1 MTNNQ
6 KTTPRSKLVVI
17 DGSGF
22 IFRAYHRLPPL
33 TRKDGT
39 PIGAVYGFT
48 TMLLKLRE
56 ELQATHCAVVFDAG
70 GKTFRHDLYAEYKA
84 HRPPLPEDL
93 IPQFPLIRDAARALN
108 LAVVEQQGYEADDIL
123 ATYAHRAQAQGM
135 ELCIVTSDK
144 DMMQIIAEGVQIYDP
159 MKQALVREEDVM
171 AKFGVPAHQVIEVQA
186 LMGDATDNIPGIKGI
201 GVKTAA
207 ELIQHYGT
215 LENLLDHA
223 HEIPQAKRR
232 ALLEEGKDMALLSK
246 KLVTLHRDCTD
257 LPPID
262 ALGLLPLDKPMFA
275 EFCAEQGFTTMLQ
288 RLGVA
293 APTEA
298 SVIASTP
305 TAYDATSVRYQCIEH
320 VSAWDDLMARI
331 RHQGYT
337 ALYLVMESESSLKQ
351 PWLGIAFALAEGE
364 AYYVPFIH
372 AHAPTT
378 RDLFADAAP
387 MPQGVRFDE
396 VRSSLTSLLADDA
409 ILKIGFD
416 LAHTVTHL
424 LAHGI
429 EGNTWQDAML
439 LSYCLRAG
447 DAIHTLEA
455 LSLEHLGCD
464 LPTEKS
470 WRGTGK
476 NIMRVQDV
484 SRETVTQIMCQRVD
498 MTLRLAQLFHA
509 GIIKEQRITV
519 YERMERPLIPIIA
532 QMQATGIKVDKH
544 KLAQL
549 SEVYAQR
556 LAEYETEIYQLAGRE
571 FNIGSPKQLGII
583 LFDELQLAKGKK
595 SSKSKEYVTDAE
607 TLEELAA
614 QGHLLPQRVLQWR
627 QCAKLKSTYTDALQK
642 QIDPITK
649 RVHTRYALA
658 TTSTGRLSSSDP
670 NLQNIPI
677 RTQEGREIRSAF
689 IAESG
694 YMLLC
699 ADYSQ
704 IELRLL
710 AHCSGSEALIEA
722 FRMGK
727 DIHTITAMQMF
738 GIAEDQVD
746 AEMRR
751 KAKTI
756 NFGIIYGI
764 SAHGLATRLGISR
777 AHASDYIAMYFAQYP
792 GIQHYMERTKEQ
804 ARRQGYV
811 TTLWG
816 RHCYTP
822 LINDANGMRR
832 AFGER
837 AAINAPLQ
845 GGGADIIKKAM
856 IAVDGVLRARGTK
869 SRLLLQVHDELV
881 IELADAETDM
891 IPEIK
896 RTMERVVQLDVPLVV
911 DVGTG
916 SHWGEAH

>member
-1 MTNNQ
+1 MNNNQ
-6 KTTPRSKLVVI
+6 KNAHRSKLVVI

-33 TRKDGT
+33 SRKDGT
-39 PIGAVYGFT
+39 PIGAVYGCT

-70 GKTFRHDLYAEYKA
+70 GKNFRHDLYEEYKA

-93 IPQFPLIRDAARALN
+93 IPQFPIIRDAVRALN
-108 LAVVEQQGYEADDIL
+108 LAVVEQTGYEADDIL
-123 ATYAHRAQAQGM
+123 ASYAQLAKARDM
-135 ELCIVTSDK
+135 DICIVTSDK
-144 DMMQIIAEGVQIYDP
+144 DMMQLIAEGVMIYDP
-159 MKQALVREEDVM
+159 MKHALVREEDVI
-171 AKFGVPAHQVIEVQA
+171 AKFGVPPHQVIEVQA

-207 ELIQHYGT
+207 ELILHYGT
-215 LENLLDHA
+215 LENLLAHT

-232 ALLEEGKDMALLSK
+232 ALLEDGAPMALLSK
-246 KLVTLHRDCTD
+246 QLVTLCRECSD
-257 LPPID
+257 LPAID
-262 ALGLLPLDKPMFA
+262 DLIVRPLDKPMFA
-275 EFCAEQGFTTMLQ
+275 AFCAEQGFAALLQ
-288 RLGVA
+288 RIGGTPA
-293 APTEA
+293 A
-298 SVIASTP
+298 VSTP
-305 TAYDATSVRYQCIEH
+305 VPMVQPPASLCYQSIEERAALDALI
-320 VSAWDDLMARI
+320 ARI
-331 RHQGYT
+331 KHKGSV
-337 ALYLVMESESSLKQ
+337 AVHLVMESTSALKQ
-351 PWLGIAFALAEGE
+351 PWLGIALALKEGE
-364 AYYVPFIH
+364 AYYVPFLH
-372 AHAPTT
+372 DAAPIT
-378 RDLFADAAP
+378 RDLFAPAP
-387 MPQGVRFDE
+387 IASEQKGMCFAE
-396 VRSSLTSLLADDA
+396 VFPMLLELLQDDA

-416 LAHTVTHL
+416 VTQTLTQL
-424 LAHGI
+424 LVHGLC
-429 EGNTWQDAML
+429 GRPWKDAML

-447 DAIHTLEA
+447 DATHTLDA
-455 LSLEHLGCD
+455 LSLEHLGCA
-464 LPTEKS
+464 LPSEKS

-476 NIMRVQDV
+476 NLVPLQDV
-484 SRETVTQIMCQRVD
+484 SRETLTEVMCQKVD
-498 MTLRLAQLFHA
+498 MILRLANMFHA
-509 GIIKEQRITV
+509 GVIKEQRISV
-519 YERMERPLIPIIA
+519 YELMERPLIPIIA
-532 QMQATGIKVDKH
+532 QMQATGIKVDKK

-549 SEVYAQR
+549 SELYAQR
-556 LAEYETEIYQLAGRE
+556 LNEYEAEIYQLAGHE

-642 QIDPITK
+642 QIDPITG

-658 TTSTGRLSSSDP
+658 STSTGRLSSSDP

-677 RTQEGREIRSAF
+677 RTQEGREIRTAF
-689 IAESG
+689 IAEAG
-694 YMLLC
+694 YQLLC

-722 FRMGK
+722 FRRGK

-738 GIAEDQVD
+738 GIDEDQVD
-746 AEMRR
+746 IEMRR

-777 AHASDYIAMYFAQYP
+777 AHAADYITMYFAQYP

-804 ARRQGYV
+804 ARRHGYV

-822 LINDANGMRR
+822 LINDSNGMRR

-856 IAVDGVLRARGTK
+856 IAVDGLLCSKNAQ

-881 IELADAETDM
+881 IELADTETSL

-896 RTMERVVQLDVPLVV
+896 RVMEQVVQLDVPLVV

-916 SHWGEAH
+916 LHWGDAH